1 MFVCLSRSYIA
12 GTVHIINILY
22 SYVKKDIFSLRK
34 ERILSQGFSQR
45 STVASKVRFLDPRIT
60 WQILVQD
67 SHVLKNLGM
76 QFPLWTWEFSCFFPF
91 SAEPKARVAGDRG
104 GNFFPEKLLVK
115 VPPRSCWLKRQT
127 QSRDDFYEG
136 RHSIVRWE
144 LIKVMNIEYWL
155 WTCAEI
161 VNSHWWFVIK
171 DYEWFWILNF
181 L

>member
-22 SYVKKDIFSLRK
+22 SYVKKDIFSLLK

-45 STVASKVRFLDPRIT
+45 STVASKVPFLTQGLPGKFLFKILTSWRILA
-60 WQILVQD
+60 WIPLVNIGIF
-67 SHVLKNLGM
+67 V
-76 QFPLWTWEFSCFFPF
+76 FFSSP
-91 SAEPKARVAGDRG
+91 AEAKARVAGDRG
-104 GNFFPEKLLVK
+104 GIFFPEKLLVK
-115 VPPRSCWLKRQT
+115 VPAKLLIETPNKKQGRLLWRETFGCQMRT
-127 QSRDDFYEG
+127 HQSD
-136 RHSIVRWE
+136 
-144 LIKVMNIEYWL
+144 EYWIL
-155 WTCAEI
+155 ALKCAEI